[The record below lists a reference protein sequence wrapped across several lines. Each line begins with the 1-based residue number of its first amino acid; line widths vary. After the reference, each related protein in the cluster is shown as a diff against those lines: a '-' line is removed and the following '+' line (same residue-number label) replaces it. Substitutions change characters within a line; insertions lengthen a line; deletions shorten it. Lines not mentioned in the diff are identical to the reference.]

1 MKRILIIFAALL
13 SLNLFASEIDS
24 FTHRYEPLGDSSEA
38 VNLIANNYLDK
49 ALSKTDSCNEKKLY
63 KKMRKYFKNHLSGE
77 VTNAILASEN
87 IDKRYFH
94 LKDSIYKDFKWWNS
108 FALVV
113 VGRLYKE
120 AHGAV
125 LNYNG
130 HLIGSDKFEH
140 LFGRGYLYF
149 KRHHLKD
156 KRLKKVLKYGRWQEK
171 WTLGSKTTG
180 VFSYADQAAN
190 FNGMRFWNHLLQ
202 KRDDYLGDN
211 FGPLIICENNRFK
224 KIRKLDFG
232 PFIDD
237 SMDEGL
243 NCSKFLTKKQ
253 ASNVKLRIKE
263 LEVDGENYTC
273 PISEESSTILTEK
286 YGYILTPFLFN
297 FKGHSKL

>member
-1 MKRILIIFAALL
+1 MNR
-13 SLNLFASEIDS
+13 
-24 FTHRYEPLGDSSEA
+24 
-38 VNLIANNYLDK
+38 IANKYLDL
-49 ALSKTDSCNEKKLY
+49 ALSKTSHCEEKDLY

-77 VTNAILASEN
+77 VTNAILESDDV
-87 IDKRYFH
+87 DKRYFH
-94 LKDSIYKDFKWWNS
+94 LKDSIYRDFKWWNS
-108 FALVV
+108 FVLVV

-140 LFGRGYLYF
+140 LFGRGFLYF
-149 KRHHLKD
+149 KRHHLKG
-156 KRLKKVLKYGRWQEK
+156 KKLKKVLKYGRWQEK

-202 KRDDYLGDN
+202 KRRDHLGSN
-211 FGPLIICENNRFK
+211 FGPLIVCKNNKFT
-224 KIRKLDFG
+224 KIKDLDFR

-243 NCSKFLTKKQ
+243 NCSKFLSSKQ
-253 ASNVKLRIKE
+253 ARRVIGRIKD
-263 LEVDGENYTC
+263 LERDGLSYAC
-273 PISEESSTILTEK
+273 PIKPENSTILTEK
-286 YGYILTPFLFN
+286 YGYKLTPFLFN
-297 FKGHSKL
+297 FEGHSKY

>member
-1 MKRILIIFAALL
+1 MNKSLLLLAALL
-13 SLNLFASEIDS
+13 SFNIHSSEIDS
-24 FTHRYEPLGDSSEA
+24 FSHRYEPLADSA
-38 VNLIANNYLDK
+38 DQVNLIANGFLDK
-49 ALSKTDSCNEKKLY
+49 ALAKSSSCSEKKFY
-63 KKMRKYFKNHLSGE
+63 KEMRKYFKNHLSGK
-77 VTNAILASEN
+77 VTNAILNNEE

-108 FALVV
+108 FVLVV

-140 LFGRGYLYF
+140 LFGRGFLYF
-149 KRHHLKD
+149 KRHHLKE
-156 KRLKKVLKYGRWQEK
+156 KKLEKVLKYGRWQEK

-180 VFSYADQAAN
+180 IFSFADQAAN

-202 KRDDYLGDN
+202 KRDDHLGVN
-211 FGPLIICENNRFK
+211 HGPLIVCENNRFK
-224 KIRKLDFG
+224 KIKDLDFR

-253 ASNVKLRIKE
+253 ARNVKRRIKE
-263 LEVDGENYTC
+263 LEVDGQDYSC
-273 PISEESSTILTEK
+273 PVNSQSPTILTEK
-286 YGYILTPFLFN
+286 YGYKLAPFLFN
-297 FKGHSKL
+297 FEGHSKL